1 MADIHFTKPEDIAAH
16 YGEDYTLHYGA
27 MSPPIFQTSI
37 FNEDV
42 GGPYSYSRVTNPTD
56 EVFENKVAAME
67 HAMPGDGGRALV
79 TSSGVSAIVTA
90 VMSVMGAGDHMIMVR
105 SAYGSGRA
113 AIRWL
118 SRYGV
123 DVTFV
128 RGTELSQFE
137 AALRPNTKLIY
148 LESPSSGIFELQDL
162 RAVSELAK
170 AHGIMTAIDN
180 TYCSPIYQQPLDMG
194 IDLVVHSATKY
205 LGGHSDVIAGV
216 VVGRGDAIRE
226 AETTR
231 FNLGCIAPP
240 MQAWLLQR
248 GIRTLPVRMKAHFEN
263 GMTVAQYLESHP
275 MVERVY
281 YPALESHPQH
291 ELYLRQMSGCGG
303 LLSFK
308 PCGSYESRV
317 EMVSRFRVFTRA
329 QSWGGYESLV
339 YPLGALAEPNE
350 EINAA
355 YDGGV
360 IRLAVGLENIDTL
373 LEDLEQ
379 ALGALR

>member
-1 MADIHFTKPEDIAAH
+1 MADSIFTKPEDIAAH
-16 YGEDYTLHYGA
+16 YGEDYSLNYGA

-37 FNEDV
+37 FADDV
-42 GGPYSYSRVTNPTD
+42 GGPYGYSRVTNPTD
-56 EVFENKVAAME
+56 EVFERKVAAME
-67 HAMPGDGGRALV
+67 HAFPEDGGRALV

-90 VMSVMGAGDHMIMVR
+90 VLSVVHAGDHMIMVR
-105 SAYGSGRA
+105 TSYSSGRA
-113 AIRWL
+113 MVRWL
-118 SRYGV
+118 DRFGV
-123 DVTFV
+123 SVTFV
-128 RGTELSQFE
+128 RGTQLSEFE
-137 AALRPNTKLIY
+137 EAIQPNTKLIY

-162 RAVSELAK
+162 RAVSGLAR
-170 AHGIMTAIDN
+170 AHGIKTAIDN
-180 TYCSPIYQQPLDMG
+180 TYCSPVYQQPLDMG
-194 IDLVVHSATKY
+194 IDLVIHSATKY

-226 AETTR
+226 AASTR
-231 FNLGCIAPP
+231 LTLGCIAPP

-263 GMTVAQYLESHP
+263 GMAVAKYLESHP

-291 ELYLRQMSGCGG
+291 DLYLRQMSGCGG

-308 PCGSYESRV
+308 PRGSYESRA

-339 YPLGALAEPNE
+339 YPLGALGAPNE

-360 IRLAVGLENIDTL
+360 IRLAVGLEHIDTL

-379 ALGALR
+379 ALAALK